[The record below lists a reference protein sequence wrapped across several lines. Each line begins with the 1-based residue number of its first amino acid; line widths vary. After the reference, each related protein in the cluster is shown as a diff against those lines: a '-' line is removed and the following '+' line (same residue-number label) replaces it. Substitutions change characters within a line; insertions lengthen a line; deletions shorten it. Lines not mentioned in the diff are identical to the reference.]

1 MTEEDLDG
9 MVSELERDLMFLQ
22 DKYDQIQDKMGQI
35 EDFKNDLE
43 KHVDVQASNIDFDR
57 LAEFVSDKYW
67 LVNQKEDNTYEIFIP
82 NFMDVQ
88 AGVLDRQKGG
98 YNVFILD
105 QTTKMISG
113 IPEFLQDE
121 VDLDVEQKFK
131 VKGDL
136 LEFDEDQKSTVENE
150 LDEYVDDVK
159 DDRATIKQDHG
170 HSLVRDLLERGEMPF
185 SPTQVDNSDLRDS
198 ATDQELRPYQ
208 ERAFNEWMDHG
219 AITVCFMTGAG
230 KTHIGMEAFD
240 VLNYDEETGRKAVV
254 VFSKITAKQW
264 KNRIE
269 KYAPRMKPVIMSG
282 KDVEDI
288 PEGEEVVEI
297 YTYQALHKM
306 EEMINSGHRYMM
318 IQFDECVTG
327 DTRVRTIN
335 GSIRIGELADRV
347 FEEDEYGVKE
357 LDTSI
362 QALDDGN
369 NKSFQSAKI
378 LKKEAETIEIELED
392 GSVLETTESHPHLV
406 FDTEKFEVV
415 EKKASELEK
424 NDYLIEEFDNGF
436 EDIYSEVSELEA
448 YLEAFILG
456 DGHIF
461 ESTENAGRIS
471 FGSDSLDEVKVIES
485 KLEKLGF
492 DFSLE
497 RNSRGD
503 YNFYI
508 PEANHLINGD
518 HKGRKAKTVEVP
530 SYVFVESKEI
540 VSSFLSGIFDAE
552 GSVNS
557 NGTIGISMVSD
568 KMIRDIQMLL
578 RKFGI
583 RSTIIEEENNHY
595 SEGSIW
601 TLRIMHRDRI
611 KFAEEIGFEIPRK
624 MEEIDLEE
632 CSNTGC
638 LGIDCGD
645 YLREI
650 RDNLSFTEN
659 DIADMMN
666 VGRGTVSGAIHD
678 GDRLSYDNL
687 YNLALGLGELQEKLG
702 YREDIGLKLYDLSPL
717 SYKEIADR
725 SSYCL
730 SAVWNHFNKSTSMD
744 KIKDIE
750 EEVWEGYYNELG
762 EYISKLH
769 LLDNSLPV
777 RIDEIREKDEKKNV
791 YDFEIQKDSRF
802 LANGIVTHNCD
813 FLPAKTFSKAST
825 YPTKYR
831 MGHTASPVRSRE
843 SPNDVFALCGK
854 PVGMNWQETLEH
866 MEQEM
871 FPVNI
876 HVVKDRDGKVD
887 RTEEIL
893 DSEKTT
899 VIVVWNI
906 EYGEK
911 LAERLGLE
919 FVHGET
925 NGDQKEKI
933 QDAIEED
940 NAVVASQIVR
950 RGVTL
955 ETIERIIEVD
965 RRGDSRRDTLQL
977 VGRLFHGHGEL
988 AEIVYTVGEANSFE
1002 DTFYGLIEKGFEMND
1017 VDDALEMEDLGD
1029 QADSIV
1035 DIEIEE
1041 ESEDIPTQRKVER
1054 STTVEEDPI
1063 EFLKDEKVKEIIDER
1078 AENYDQLG
1086 KGTIWEGVIAIA
1098 QEQSESGN
1106 GLSHDD
1112 IQELGITKTGYKVT
1126 SPMKEDP
1133 QILVKDDGKWK
1144 LNIEEINE
1152 IKQKEEKKAE
1162 KKKQIQDLK
1171 QEVGI
1176 E

>member
-1 MTEEDLDG
+1 MSEEDLDD

-67 LVNQKEDNTYEIFIP
+67 LVNQKDDSTYEIFIP

-121 VDLDVEQKFK
+121 VDLEVEQRFK

-136 LEFDEDQKSTVENE
+136 LEFDEEQKSTVENE
-150 LDEYVDDVK
+150 LDEHVEDVK

-185 SPTQVDNSDLRDS
+185 TPTPVDENDIRDS
-198 ATDQELRPYQ
+198 ETEHELRPYQ
-208 ERAFNEWMDHG
+208 ERAFQEWMDHG

-306 EEMINSGHRYMM
+306 EEMINSGHEYIM
-318 IQFDECVTG
+318 IQFDE
-327 DTRVRTIN
+327 
-335 GSIRIGELADRV
+335 A
-347 FEEDEYGVKE
+347 
-357 LDTSI
+357 
-362 QALDDGN
+362 
-369 NKSFQSAKI
+369 
-378 LKKEAETIEIELED
+378 
-392 GSVLETTESHPHLV
+392 
-406 FDTEKFEVV
+406 
-415 EKKASELEK
+415 
-424 NDYLIEEFDNGF
+424 
-436 EDIYSEVSELEA
+436 
-448 YLEAFILG
+448 
-456 DGHIF
+456 
-461 ESTENAGRIS
+461 
-471 FGSDSLDEVKVIES
+471 
-485 KLEKLGF
+485 
-492 DFSLE
+492 
-497 RNSRGD
+497 
-503 YNFYI
+503 
-508 PEANHLINGD
+508 
-518 HKGRKAKTVEVP
+518 
-530 SYVFVESKEI
+530 
-540 VSSFLSGIFDAE
+540 
-552 GSVNS
+552 
-557 NGTIGISMVSD
+557 
-568 KMIRDIQMLL
+568 
-578 RKFGI
+578 
-583 RSTIIEEENNHY
+583 
-595 SEGSIW
+595 
-601 TLRIMHRDRI
+601 
-611 KFAEEIGFEIPRK
+611 
-624 MEEIDLEE
+624 
-632 CSNTGC
+632 
-638 LGIDCGD
+638 
-645 YLREI
+645 
-650 RDNLSFTEN
+650 
-659 DIADMMN
+659 
-666 VGRGTVSGAIHD
+666 
-678 GDRLSYDNL
+678 
-687 YNLALGLGELQEKLG
+687 
-702 YREDIGLKLYDLSPL
+702 
-717 SYKEIADR
+717 
-725 SSYCL
+725 
-730 SAVWNHFNKSTSMD
+730 
-744 KIKDIE
+744 
-750 EEVWEGYYNELG
+750 
-762 EYISKLH
+762 
-769 LLDNSLPV
+769 
-777 RIDEIREKDEKKNV
+777 
-791 YDFEIQKDSRF
+791 
-802 LANGIVTHNCD
+802 D

-825 YPTKYR
+825 YPAKYR

-876 HVVKDRDGKVD
+876 HVVKDRDEKID

-893 DSEKTT
+893 DPEKTT

-906 EYGEK
+906 DYGEK
-911 LAERLGLE
+911 VAERLGLD

-933 QDAIEED
+933 QDAIERD

-955 ETIERIIEVD
+955 ETIERIIELD

-988 AEIVYTVGEANSFE
+988 AEIVYTIGEANSFE

-1017 VDDALEMEDLGD
+1017 VDDALEMDELGD

-1041 ESEDIPTQRKVER
+1041 EEEEIPIQRKVQS

-1063 EFLKDEKVKEIIDER
+1063 EFLKDERVKEIIDER
-1078 AENYDQLG
+1078 ADNYDQLG

-1106 GLSHDD
+1106 GLSHKNLVDLD
-1112 IQELGITKTGYKVT
+1112 IVSSNASRITK
-1126 SPMKEDP
+1126 PLREDP
-1133 QILVKDDGKWK
+1133 AILVKDDGEWV

-1152 IKQKEEKKAE
+1152 IKKKEEEKAE
-1162 KKKQIQDLK
+1162 KKEKIQDLK